1 MSYPQGPQGPQW
13 GQGQP
18 QQGYPQQP
26 HPQQQQYPQQQYPQ
40 QGYPPPGYGGPQF
53 PGQQPPKKGN
63 GLLIGLIAGGGAL
76 VVVVFVILAFVAPG
90 FLLSDKKSSN
100 SASATET
107 PLSLDWGPVLAGK
120 FMLAVF
126 GDEPDKAAESACAD
140 AKDKVREAAKAFGDK
155 NASLT
160 AKEPKEVSPNLLMV
174 TMSGR
179 LNYES
184 DFTATMEVRRES
196 GDKYCISAVYPLP
209 PVN

>member
-13 GQGQP
+13 GQGHP

-26 HPQQQQYPQQQYPQ
+26 PPQQYPQQQYPQ
-40 QGYPPPGYGGPQF
+40 QGYPQPGYGGPQF

-63 GLLIGLIAGGGAL
+63 GLLIGLIGGGVAL

-90 FLLSDKKSSN
+90 FLLSDNKSSKTA
-100 SASATET
+100 SASET

-140 AKDKVREAAKAFGDK
+140 AKDKVRQAAKEYGDR

-160 AKEPKEVSPNLLMV
+160 AKDPRAMSPDLILV
-174 TMSGR
+174 TMTGTLDHS
-179 LNYES
+179 ES
-184 DFTATMEVRRES
+184 YNGTMEIRREA
-196 GDKYCISAVYPLP
+196 GEKYCISSVS
-209 PVN
+209 PVPAG

>member
-18 QQGYPQQP
+18 QQGYPQQQP
-26 HPQQQQYPQQQYPQ
+26 PQQYPQQQYPQ

-53 PGQQPPKKGN
+53 PGQPPKKGN
-63 GLLIGLIAGGGAL
+63 GLLIGLIGGGVGL

-90 FLLSDKKSSN
+90 FLLSDSKSSKT
-100 SASATET
+100 ASPTQT
-107 PLSLDWGPVLAGK
+107 PLHLNWGPVLAGK

-140 AKDKVREAAKAFGDK
+140 AKDKVREAAKAYGDR
-155 NASLT
+155 NASLS
-160 AKEPKEVSPNLLMV
+160 AKDPKEAGPDLISVP
-174 TMSGR
+174 MSGT

-184 DFTATMEVRRES
+184 DFTATMEVRREA
-196 GDKYCISAVYPLP
+196 GDKYCISAIYPLP
-209 PVN
+209 PAN

>member
-26 HPQQQQYPQQQYPQ
+26 PPQQQYPQQQYPQ
-40 QGYPPPGYGGPQF
+40 QGYPAPGYGGPQF

-63 GLLIGLIAGGGAL
+63 GLMIGLIGGGVGL

-90 FLLSDKKSSN
+90 FLLSDSKSSKT
-100 SASATET
+100 ASPTQA
-107 PLSLDWGPVLAGK
+107 PLSVTWGPVLAGK

-140 AKDKVREAAKAFGDK
+140 AKDKVREAAKAFGDR
-155 NASLT
+155 NASLS
-160 AKEPKEVSPNLLMV
+160 AKDPKEAGPDLISVP
-174 TMSGR
+174 MSGT

-184 DFTATMEVRRES
+184 QFTATMEVRREA
-196 GDKYCISAVYPLP
+196 GEKYCISAIYPLP
-209 PVN
+209 PAN

>member
-13 GQGQP
+13 GQG
-18 QQGYPQQP
+18 
-26 HPQQQQYPQQQYPQ
+26 HPQQQYPQQQYPQ

-53 PGQQPPKKGN
+53 PGRQPPKKGN
-63 GLLIGLIAGGGAL
+63 GLMIGLIGGGVAL

-90 FLLSDKKSSN
+90 FLLSDSKSSKT
-100 SASATET
+100 ASVTQT

-140 AKDKVREAAKAFGDK
+140 AKDKVRQAAKEYGDR

-160 AKEPKEVSPNLLMV
+160 AKDPRAAGPDLIVVM
-174 TMSGR
+174 MSGT

-184 DFTATMEVRRES
+184 EFTGTMEVRREA
-196 GDKYCISAVYPLP
+196 GDKYCISSVS
-209 PVN
+209 PVSAG